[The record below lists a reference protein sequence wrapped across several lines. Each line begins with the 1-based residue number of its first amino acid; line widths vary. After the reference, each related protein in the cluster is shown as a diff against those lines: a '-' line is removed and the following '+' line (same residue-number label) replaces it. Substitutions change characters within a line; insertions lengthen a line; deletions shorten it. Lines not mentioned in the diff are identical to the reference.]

1 MNNNTNAS
9 RESYRQMK
17 DRHQAEINAL
27 PIAFAFS
34 RDQYARQLD
43 SWGITEAEAEAGA
56 IVSIGG
62 GFIRASD
69 RDLVTSAFNRIA
81 EEKAAAIA
89 ADHDGTGFIYQMFF
103 DELNNHEYIYTR
115 DIDETLDALN
125 ITNNDLAENK
135 ALLSGLNLAV
145 KKICTSTGDI

>member
-1 MNNNTNAS
+1 MKTNINAS

-34 RDQYARQLD
+34 RDQYARQLAT
-43 SWGITEAEAEAGA
+43 WGITEAEAKAGA
-56 IVSIGG
+56 IVPIGG

-69 RDLVTSAFNRIA
+69 RELVTSTFNRIA

-115 DIDETLDALN
+115 DIDETLEALN

-135 ALLSGLNLAV
+135 ALLNGLNLAV
-145 KKICTSTGDI
+145 KKICTSAGDI